1 MVKTPHYAS
10 FWQRLAA
17 GVIDVVIVVIA
28 YDVMAAFTVLGI
40 EWERE
45 LEGLPP
51 MAVPMSDA
59 MSFYLNIILT
69 EIFILAYFVI
79 FLSSKRRATLGM
91 DVLCLTLADEESQKA
106 VTWQRVLLRYISM
119 TFSIAFLFIGFLM
132 MLWTPKRQALHDR
145 LANTVVLQ
153 RA

>member
-1 MVKTPHYAS
+1 MAQTSHYAS
-10 FWQRLAA
+10 FWQRLGA
-17 GVIDVVIVVIA
+17 GVIDVIIVVIA
-28 YDVMAAFTVLGI
+28 YDAMAAFTVLGI

-59 MSFYLNIILT
+59 ASFYLNLILS
-69 EIFILAYFVI
+69 EIFLLAYFVI
-79 FLSSKRRATLGM
+79 FLSSSRRATLGM
-91 DVLCLTLADEESQKA
+91 DVFRLTLVDEESQKA

>member
-1 MVKTPHYAS
+1 MMAQTSHYAS
-10 FWQRLAA
+10 FWQRLGA

-51 MAVPMSDA
+51 MAVPMSDTA
-59 MSFYLNIILT
+59 SFYLNLILS
-69 EIFILAYFVI
+69 EIFLLAYFVI
-79 FLSSKRRATLGM
+79 FLSSSRRATLGM
-91 DVLCLTLADEESQKA
+91 DVFRLTLVDEESQKA
-106 VTWQRVLLRYISM
+106 VTWQRVLLRYICM

-132 MLWTPKRQALHDR
+132 MLWTPQ
-145 LANTVVLQ
+145 TPSTP
-153 RA
+153 

>member
-1 MVKTPHYAS
+1 MMAQTSHYAS
-10 FWQRLAA
+10 FWQRLGA

-51 MAVPMSDA
+51 MAVPMSDTA
-59 MSFYLNIILT
+59 SFYLNIILS
-69 EIFILAYFVI
+69 EIFLLAYFVI
-79 FLSSKRRATLGM
+79 FLSSRRATLGM
-91 DVLCLTLADEESQKA
+91 DVFRLCLVDEESQKA

-132 MLWTPKRQALHDR
+132 MLWTPKRQALHDQ
-145 LANTVVLQ
+145 LAGTVVLSA
-153 RA
+153 R

>member
-1 MVKTPHYAS
+1 MVKTSNFAS

-28 YDVMAAFTVLGI
+28 YDVMATFTVLGI

-59 MSFYLNIILT
+59 TSFYLNIILT
-69 EIFILAYFVI
+69 EIFLLAYFVI

-145 LANTVVLQ
+145 LAGTVVLQ

>member
-1 MVKTPHYAS
+1 MAQTSHYAS
-10 FWQRLAA
+10 FWQRLGA

-28 YDVMAAFTVLGI
+28 YDAMAAFTVLGI

-69 EIFILAYFVI
+69 EIFLLAYFVI
-79 FLSSKRRATLGM
+79 FLSSSRRATLGM
-91 DVLCLTLADEESQKA
+91 DVFRLCLADEESQKA
-106 VTWQRVLLRYISM
+106 VTWQRVLLRYICM

-145 LANTVVLQ
+145 LAGTVVLQ
-153 RA
+153 KF